1 MPKRLATLLAVLASS
16 FIAQAQIMDTT
27 FLDEV
32 QVESQRTREEGT
44 NVSGKDIEFTTGAEG
59 GVEGVVKTFAGVSSR
74 NEMSSQ
80 YNVRGGNFDEN
91 LVYINGFEV
100 FRPFLARA
108 GQQEGMSIV
117 HPHLVSSIK
126 FSAGGF
132 SALYGDKLSSVLD
145 VRYEYPRQA
154 DFKEMTFETSLTG
167 VNWSLKQNSKTWN
180 VATGLRYRN
189 NALLLNATDTES
201 EYRPVNADGQ
211 ILISRNFGNTEGDY
225 GHARFEVF
233 AHFAHNRM
241 NQIPQNRQTNF
252 GSLQEALRLN
262 VFFDGQER
270 FGYDT
275 QFLAAK
281 FQQATS
287 VAGGGLRTFST
298 SGFHTTELEI
308 TDVIGYYR
316 ISELNNDL
324 GSDDFGEISQIRGV
338 GAFQDYRRNFLDA
351 FIGNVKYE
359 ENASLRHFD
368 LAWGAQFQGENIY
381 DRYKEFQRIDSAG
394 YSLPHREST
403 LDSVVDG
410 RLFSTPIEGLE
421 LFTHVAATQT
431 LINLRSKAWINL
443 SGKAATDQGIWR
455 YDIGARVQWASLSGE
470 TRISPRTKV
479 IYQPTNERLKN
490 YTWSLSA
497 GLYDQF
503 PFYREMRLKDGTL
516 NTEVQS
522 QNALHLIARQ
532 DKRFE
537 LWGRPFLWSLES
549 YYKGLQ
555 RVNLFDVEN
564 VRIRYQ
570 GDNQAVARIYGFDS
584 RINGEFV
591 KGTDSW
597 FTFSLFN
604 AQERP
609 LDDEQWY
616 ARPTD
621 TRFNFSVYFQDYLP
635 NDPSTR
641 LSLTLMVGGGFP
653 FGPDGPGDGIA
664 PPEARS
670 FRAPPYRRADIG
682 FIKVLKGNWT
692 ERFEEIWVSV
702 EIFNLL
708 QARNTVSYL
717 WVRDISA
724 NGQYA
729 VPNYMLGRLVNLK
742 THIDF

>member
-1 MPKRLATLLAVLASS
+1 MNNRFAALLAVLLISTC
-16 FIAQAQIMDTT
+16 AQAQIMDTT

-32 QVESQRTREEGT
+32 EVESQRTREEGT
-44 NVSGKDIEFTTGAEG
+44 TVKGKDIQFTTGAEG

-117 HPHLVSSIK
+117 HPHLVSSIN

-132 SALYGDKLSSVLD
+132 GALYGDKLSSVLD
-145 VRYEYPRQA
+145 VKYEYPRGA
-154 DFKEMTFETSLTG
+154 NFKEMTFETSLTG
-167 VNWSLKQNSKTWN
+167 VNWSMKRNSKTWN
-180 VATGLRYRN
+180 IATGLRYRN
-189 NALLLNATDTES
+189 QALLLNATDTES

-225 GHARFEVF
+225 GHARLEIF
-233 AHFAHNRM
+233 AHLAHNRM
-241 NQIPQNRQTNF
+241 NQVPQNRQTNF

-281 FQQATS
+281 YQAITS
-287 VAGGGLRTFST
+287 YGGVRTFST

-316 ISELNNDL
+316 LSELNNDL
-324 GSDDFGEISQIRGV
+324 GSDSFGDIAQIRGV

-351 FIGNVKYE
+351 YIGNLKYE
-359 ENASLRHFD
+359 ESATAGPFD
-368 LAWGAQFQGENIY
+368 LTWGAQIQGENIY

-403 LDSVVDG
+403 LDSVIDG
-410 RLFSTPIEGLE
+410 RLYSTPVEGLE

-431 LINLRSKAWINL
+431 LINIRSKAWMNL
-443 SGKAATDQGIWR
+443 SGKTVTDAGIWR
-455 YDIGARVQWASLSGE
+455 YDVGARVQWASASGE
-470 TRISPRTKV
+470 SRISPRAKV
-479 IYQPTNERLKN
+479 RFQPTSERLKD
-490 YTWSLSA
+490 YRWSFSA

-516 NTEVQS
+516 NTDVQS
-522 QNALHLIARQ
+522 QSALHLIARQ
-532 DKRFE
+532 DKNFQ

-570 GDNQAVARIYGFDS
+570 GDNAAVARIYGFDS

-609 LDDEQWY
+609 LDEEQWY

-664 PPEARS
+664 PPEART

-692 ERFEEIWVSV
+692 EKFEEIWVSV

-717 WVRDISA
+717 WVRDVSA
-724 NGQYA
+724 SGQYA

>member
-1 MPKRLATLLAVLASS
+1 MLQRLAAFAAVLLIATS
-16 FIAQAQIMDTT
+16 AQAQIMDTT

-32 QVESQRTREEGT
+32 EVESQRTREEGT
-44 NVSGKDIEFTTGAEG
+44 TVKGKDIRFTTGAEG
-59 GVEGVVKTFAGVSSR
+59 SVEGVVKTFAGVSSR

-117 HPHLVSSIK
+117 HPHLVSSIH

-132 SALYGDKLSSVLD
+132 GALYGDKLSSVLD
-145 VRYEYPRQA
+145 VKYEYPRGTN
-154 DFKEMTFETSLTG
+154 FKEMTFETSLTG
-167 VNWSLKQNSKTWN
+167 VNWSLKRNSKTWN
-180 VATGLRYRN
+180 IATGLRYRN
-189 NALLLNATDTES
+189 QALLLNATDTES

-225 GHARFEVF
+225 GHARLEIF
-233 AHFAHNRM
+233 AHLAHNRM
-241 NQIPQNRQTNF
+241 NQVPQNRQTNF

-262 VFFDGQER
+262 VFFEGQER

-281 FQQATS
+281 YQQITS
-287 VAGGGLRTFST
+287 LGGVRTFST

-316 ISELNNDL
+316 LSELNNDL
-324 GSDDFGEISQIRGV
+324 GSDSFGDIAQIRGV

-351 FIGNVKYE
+351 YIGNLKYE
-359 ENASLRHFD
+359 ESATAGPFD
-368 LAWGAQFQGENIY
+368 LTWGVQLQGENIY

-403 LDSVVDG
+403 LDSVVAG
-410 RLFSTPIEGLE
+410 RLYSTPVEGLE

-431 LINLRSKAWINL
+431 LINIRSKAWMNL
-443 SGKAATDQGIWR
+443 SGKTVTDAGIWR
-455 YDIGARVQWASLSGE
+455 YDAGARVQWASASGE
-470 TRISPRTKV
+470 SRISPRAKV
-479 IYQPTNERLKN
+479 RFQPTGERLKD
-490 YTWSLSA
+490 YRWSFSA

-516 NTEVQS
+516 NTDVQS
-522 QNALHLIARQ
+522 QSALHLIARQ
-532 DKRFE
+532 DKNFQ

-570 GDNQAVARIYGFDS
+570 GDNAAVARIYGFDS

-609 LDDEQWY
+609 LDEEQWY

-664 PPEARS
+664 PPEART

-692 ERFEEIWVSV
+692 QKFEEVWVSV

-717 WVRDISA
+717 WVRDVSA
-724 NGQYA
+724 SGQYA

>member
-1 MPKRLATLLAVLASS
+1 MLQRLAAFAAVLLIATS
-16 FIAQAQIMDTT
+16 AQAQIMDTT

-32 QVESQRTREEGT
+32 EVESQRTREEGT
-44 NVSGKDIEFTTGAEG
+44 IVKGKDIRFTTGAEG
-59 GVEGVVKTFAGVSSR
+59 SVEGVVKTFAGVSSR

-117 HPHLVSSIK
+117 HPHLVSSIN

-132 SALYGDKLSSVLD
+132 GALYGDKLSSVLD
-145 VRYEYPRQA
+145 VKYEYPRGTN
-154 DFKEMTFETSLTG
+154 FKEMTFETSLTG
-167 VNWSLKQNSKTWN
+167 VNWSLKRNSKTWN
-180 VATGLRYRN
+180 IATGLRYRN
-189 NALLLNATDTES
+189 QALLLNATDTES

-225 GHARFEVF
+225 GHARLEIF
-233 AHFAHNRM
+233 AHLAHNRM
-241 NQIPQNRQTNF
+241 NQVPQNRQTNF

-262 VFFDGQER
+262 VFFEGQER

-281 FQQATS
+281 YQQITS
-287 VAGGGLRTFST
+287 LGGVRTFST

-316 ISELNNDL
+316 LSELNNDL
-324 GSDDFGEISQIRGV
+324 GSDSFGDIAQIRGV

-351 FIGNVKYE
+351 YIGNLKYE
-359 ENASLRHFD
+359 ETATAGGFD
-368 LAWGAQFQGENIY
+368 LTWGAQLQGENIY

-403 LDSVVDG
+403 LDSVVAG
-410 RLFSTPIEGLE
+410 RLFSTPVEGLE

-431 LINLRSKAWINL
+431 LINIRSKAWMNL
-443 SGKAATDQGIWR
+443 SGKTVTDAGIWR
-455 YDIGARVQWASLSGE
+455 YDAGARVQWASASGE
-470 TRISPRTKV
+470 LRISPRAKV
-479 IYQPTNERLKN
+479 RFQPTSERLKN
-490 YTWSLSA
+490 YRWSFSA

-516 NTEVQS
+516 NTDVQS
-522 QNALHLIARQ
+522 QSALHLIARQ
-532 DKRFE
+532 DKNFQ

-570 GDNQAVARIYGFDS
+570 GDNAAVARIYGFDS

-664 PPEARS
+664 PPEART

-692 ERFEEIWVSV
+692 QKFEEVWVSV

-717 WVRDISA
+717 WVRDVSA
-724 NGQYA
+724 SGQYA

>member
-1 MPKRLATLLAVLASS
+1 MLQRLAAFAAVLLIAAS
-16 FIAQAQIMDTT
+16 AQAQIMDTT

-32 QVESQRTREEGT
+32 EVESQRTREEGT
-44 NVSGKDIEFTTGAEG
+44 TVKGKDIRFTTGAEG
-59 GVEGVVKTFAGVSSR
+59 SVEGVVKTFAGVSSR

-117 HPHLVSSIK
+117 HPHLVSSIH

-132 SALYGDKLSSVLD
+132 GALYGDKLSSVLD
-145 VRYEYPRQA
+145 VKYEYPRGTN
-154 DFKEMTFETSLTG
+154 FKEMTFETSLTG
-167 VNWSLKQNSKTWN
+167 VNWSLKRNSKTWN
-180 VATGLRYRN
+180 IATGLRYRN
-189 NALLLNATDTES
+189 QALLLNATDTES

-225 GHARFEVF
+225 GHARLEIF
-233 AHFAHNRM
+233 AHLAHNRM
-241 NQIPQNRQTNF
+241 NQVPQNRQTNF

-262 VFFDGQER
+262 VFFEGQER

-281 FQQATS
+281 YQQITS
-287 VAGGGLRTFST
+287 LGGVRTFSA

-316 ISELNNDL
+316 LSELNNDL
-324 GSDDFGEISQIRGV
+324 GSDSFGDIAQIRGV

-351 FIGNVKYE
+351 YIGNLKYE
-359 ENASLRHFD
+359 ETATAGGLD
-368 LAWGAQFQGENIY
+368 LTWGAQLQGENIY

-403 LDSVVDG
+403 LDSVVAG
-410 RLFSTPIEGLE
+410 RLYSTPVEGLE

-431 LINLRSKAWINL
+431 LINIRSKAWMNL
-443 SGKAATDQGIWR
+443 SGKTVTDAGIWR
-455 YDIGARVQWASLSGE
+455 YDAGARVQWASASGE
-470 TRISPRTKV
+470 SRISPRAKV
-479 IYQPTNERLKN
+479 RFQPTSERLKD
-490 YTWSLSA
+490 YRWSFSA

-516 NTEVQS
+516 NTDVQS
-522 QNALHLIARQ
+522 QSALHLIARQ
-532 DKRFE
+532 DKNFQ

-570 GDNQAVARIYGFDS
+570 GDNAAVARIYGFDS

-609 LDDEQWY
+609 LDEERWY

-664 PPEARS
+664 PPEART

-692 ERFEEIWVSV
+692 QKFEEVWVSV

-717 WVRDISA
+717 WVRDVSA
-724 NGQYA
+724 SGQYA

>member
-1 MPKRLATLLAVLASS
+1 MLQRLAAFAAVLL
-16 FIAQAQIMDTT
+16 IATSAHAQIMDTT

-32 QVESQRTREEGT
+32 EVESQRTREEGT
-44 NVSGKDIEFTTGAEG
+44 TVKGKDIRFTTGAEG
-59 GVEGVVKTFAGVSSR
+59 SIEGVVKTFAGVSSR

-117 HPHLVSSIK
+117 HPHLVSSIH

-132 SALYGDKLSSVLD
+132 GALYGDKLSSVLD
-145 VRYEYPRQA
+145 VKYEYPRGTN
-154 DFKEMTFETSLTG
+154 FKEMTFETSLTG
-167 VNWSLKQNSKTWN
+167 VNWSLKRNSKTWN
-180 VATGLRYRN
+180 IATGLRYRN
-189 NALLLNATDTES
+189 QALLLNATDTES

-225 GHARFEVF
+225 GHARLEIF
-233 AHFAHNRM
+233 AHLAHNRM
-241 NQIPQNRQTNF
+241 NQVPQNRQTNF

-262 VFFDGQER
+262 VFFEGQER

-281 FQQATS
+281 YQQITS
-287 VAGGGLRTFST
+287 IGGVRTFSA

-316 ISELNNDL
+316 LSELNNDL
-324 GSDDFGEISQIRGV
+324 GSDSFGDIAQIRGV

-351 FIGNVKYE
+351 YIGNLKYE
-359 ENASLRHFD
+359 ESATAGPFD
-368 LAWGAQFQGENIY
+368 LTWGAQIQGENIY

-403 LDSVVDG
+403 LDSVVAG
-410 RLFSTPIEGLE
+410 RLYSTPVEGLE

-431 LINLRSKAWINL
+431 LINIRSKAWMNL
-443 SGKAATDQGIWR
+443 SGKTVTDAGIWR
-455 YDIGARVQWASLSGE
+455 YDAGARVQWASASGE
-470 TRISPRTKV
+470 SRISPRAKV
-479 IYQPTNERLKN
+479 RFQPTSERLKN
-490 YTWSLSA
+490 YRWSFSA

-516 NTEVQS
+516 NTDVQS
-522 QNALHLIARQ
+522 QSALHLIARQ
-532 DKRFE
+532 DKNFQ

-570 GDNQAVARIYGFDS
+570 GDNAAMARIYGFDS

-609 LDDEQWY
+609 LDEEQWY

-664 PPEARS
+664 PPEART

-692 ERFEEIWVSV
+692 QKFEEVWVSV

-717 WVRDISA
+717 WVRDVSA
-724 NGQYA
+724 SGQYA

>member
-1 MPKRLATLLAVLASS
+1 MLQRLAAFAAVLLIATS
-16 FIAQAQIMDTT
+16 AQAQIMDTT

-32 QVESQRTREEGT
+32 EVESQRTREEGT
-44 NVSGKDIEFTTGAEG
+44 TVKGKDIRFTTGAEG
-59 GVEGVVKTFAGVSSR
+59 SVEGVVKTFAGVSSR

-117 HPHLVSSIK
+117 HPHLVSSIH

-132 SALYGDKLSSVLD
+132 GALYGDKLSSVLD
-145 VRYEYPRQA
+145 VKYEYPRGTN
-154 DFKEMTFETSLTG
+154 FKEMTFETSLTG
-167 VNWSLKQNSKTWN
+167 VNWSLKRNSKTWN
-180 VATGLRYRN
+180 IATGLRYRN
-189 NALLLNATDTES
+189 QALLLNATDTES

-225 GHARFEVF
+225 GHARLEIF
-233 AHFAHNRM
+233 AHLAHNRM
-241 NQIPQNRQTNF
+241 NQVPQNRQTNF

-281 FQQATS
+281 YQQITS
-287 VAGGGLRTFST
+287 IGGVRTFSA

-316 ISELNNDL
+316 LSELNNDL
-324 GSDDFGEISQIRGV
+324 GSDSFGDIAQIRGV

-351 FIGNVKYE
+351 YIGNLKYE
-359 ENASLRHFD
+359 ESTTAGPFD
-368 LAWGAQFQGENIY
+368 LTWGAQIQGENIY

-403 LDSVVDG
+403 LDSVIDG
-410 RLFSTPIEGLE
+410 RLYSTPVEGLE

-431 LINLRSKAWINL
+431 LINIRSKAWMNL
-443 SGKAATDQGIWR
+443 SGKTVTDAGIWR
-455 YDIGARVQWASLSGE
+455 YDAGARVQWASASGE
-470 TRISPRTKV
+470 SRISPRAKV
-479 IYQPTNERLKN
+479 RFQPTSERLKD
-490 YTWSLSA
+490 YRWSFSA

-516 NTEVQS
+516 NTDVQS
-522 QNALHLIARQ
+522 QSALHLIARQ
-532 DKRFE
+532 DKNFQ

-570 GDNQAVARIYGFDS
+570 GDNAAVARIYGFDS

-609 LDDEQWY
+609 LDEEQWY

-664 PPEARS
+664 PPEART

-692 ERFEEIWVSV
+692 QKFEEVWVSV

-717 WVRDISA
+717 WVRDVSA
-724 NGQYA
+724 SGQYA

>member
-1 MPKRLATLLAVLASS
+1 MLQRLAAFAAVLLIAAS
-16 FIAQAQIMDTT
+16 AQAQIMDTT

-32 QVESQRTREEGT
+32 EVESQRTREEGT
-44 NVSGKDIEFTTGAEG
+44 TVKGKDIRFTTGAEG
-59 GVEGVVKTFAGVSSR
+59 SVEGVVKTFAGVSSR

-117 HPHLVSSIK
+117 HPHLVSSIH

-132 SALYGDKLSSVLD
+132 GALYGDKLSSVLD
-145 VRYEYPRQA
+145 VKYEYPRGTN
-154 DFKEMTFETSLTG
+154 FKEMTFETSLTG
-167 VNWSLKQNSKTWN
+167 VNWSLKRNSKTWN
-180 VATGLRYRN
+180 IATGLRYRN
-189 NALLLNATDTES
+189 QALLLNATDTES

-225 GHARFEVF
+225 GHARLEIF
-233 AHFAHNRM
+233 AHLAHNRM
-241 NQIPQNRQTNF
+241 NQVPQNRQTNF

-262 VFFDGQER
+262 VFFEGQER

-281 FQQATS
+281 YQQITS
-287 VAGGGLRTFST
+287 LGGVRTFSA

-316 ISELNNDL
+316 LSELNNDL
-324 GSDDFGEISQIRGV
+324 GSDSFGDIAQIRGV

-351 FIGNVKYE
+351 YIGNLKYE
-359 ENASLRHFD
+359 ETATAGGFD
-368 LAWGAQFQGENIY
+368 LTWGAQLQGENIY

-403 LDSVVDG
+403 LDSVIDG
-410 RLFSTPIEGLE
+410 RLYSTPVEGLE

-431 LINLRSKAWINL
+431 LINIRSKAWMNL
-443 SGKAATDQGIWR
+443 SGKTVTDAGIWR
-455 YDIGARVQWASLSGE
+455 YDAGARVQWASASGE
-470 TRISPRTKV
+470 SRISPRAKV
-479 IYQPTNERLKN
+479 RFQPTSERLKD
-490 YTWSLSA
+490 YRWSFSA

-516 NTEVQS
+516 NTDVQS
-522 QNALHLIARQ
+522 QSALHLIARQ
-532 DKRFE
+532 DKNFQ

-570 GDNQAVARIYGFDS
+570 GDNAAVARIYGFDS

-609 LDDEQWY
+609 LDEERWY

-664 PPEARS
+664 PPEART

-692 ERFEEIWVSV
+692 QKFEEVWVSV

-717 WVRDISA
+717 WVRDVSA
-724 NGQYA
+724 SGQYA